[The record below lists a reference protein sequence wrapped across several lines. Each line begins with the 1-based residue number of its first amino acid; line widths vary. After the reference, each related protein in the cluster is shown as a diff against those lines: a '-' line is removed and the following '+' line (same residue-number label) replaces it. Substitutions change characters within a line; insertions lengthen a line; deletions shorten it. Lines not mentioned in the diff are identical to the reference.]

1 MDFADAGAAER
12 ALNEMNGHK
21 FFDHVSRIMM
31 MMMMKKSAFVNKMC
45 VCMCMKTT
53 IGDQAQLGTAIQ
65 AGYW

>member
-21 FFDHVSRIMM
+21 FFDHVSRMVMM
-31 MMMMKKSAFVNKMC
+31 MLVMILLTRSVS
-45 VCMCMKTT
+45 

-65 AGYW
+65 TGYWQ